1 MDKIIP
7 NLEKPPITPAQPE
20 SEGSFKIET
29 KNEQPV
35 ETNSDLSAV
44 AKPVPDQVAIPDQ
57 ECVPKDE
64 LLAKVEEIL
73 ANDLGEFY
81 LDLDPVKQEEFK
93 QKGEEAATRINA
105 LLKQAKVR
113 AKEIISVITEWLRIV
128 PGLNVFF
135 IEQAAKIKTDKI
147 LVENNKNKSHS

>member
-7 NLEKPPITPAQPE
+7 NLEKPPVTPARPE
-20 SEGSFKIET
+20 SEGSFNIET
-29 KNEQPV
+29 KTEQTV
-35 ETNSDLSAV
+35 ETNNDLPT
-44 AKPVPDQVAIPDQ
+44 AKPVSDQATISTPEYVPQDQ
-57 ECVPKDE
+57 

-93 QKGEEAATRINA
+93 QKGEEAATKIND

-113 AKEIISVITEWLRIV
+113 AKEIIRVITEWLRIV

-135 IEQAAKIKTDKI
+135 IEQSAKIKTDKI
-147 LVENNKNKSHS
+147 LLENNKNKPHS